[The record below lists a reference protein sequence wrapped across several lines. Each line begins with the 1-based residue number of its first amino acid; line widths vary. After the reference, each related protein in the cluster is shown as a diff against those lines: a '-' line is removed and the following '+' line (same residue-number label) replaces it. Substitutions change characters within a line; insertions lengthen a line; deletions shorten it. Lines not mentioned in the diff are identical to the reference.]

1 MKPVIII
8 AIAFVL
14 LIPVNVFAIDPNDLV
29 QGDLYFGSLTKYL
42 PPDSSYEKSWVVG
55 APFSFPVQDAEKYV
69 NSGLA
74 DQVVQEIFVSDISG
88 KNSILIGILV
98 IVVVVIGGYFLLSP
112 GTTEDMGSQPEIQ
125 SEIQPGPSLEPSPNR
140 ISESSSEATSTP
152 EPTPEPTQVTE
163 QEPSQEPKQ
172 SSCISN
178 PNPVF
183 TADITDLT
191 KISRI
196 TPPGSVNPGD
206 GFVTAHSYIWI
217 EGSGVVPIYAP
228 VDMTLGM
235 GGLYT
240 ESGNPA
246 QYILFFG
253 VSCEVSIKLD
263 HIDNPIE
270 QIKNVLPKTPKTND
284 SRTDDV
290 SSVIG
295 FKAGDL
301 LGYTGGTGEEHN
313 WDFGVYN
320 ETKPNFLLD
329 GEQYE
334 DGTADCPY
342 DYFTEDKK
350 TVYYNLFVSGK
361 GYGPPPTTF
370 CKGD

>member
-1 MKPVIII
+1 MGTTPLPSIQIYEWAVPAPGFEDVPEMIVSEENSI
-8 AIAFVL
+8 VE
-14 LIPVNVFAIDPNDLV
+14 PEPE
-29 QGDLYFGSLTKYL
+29 SL
-42 PPDSSYEKSWVVG
+42 PPQREDSREPKE
-55 APFSFPVQDAEKYV
+55 PPTLE
-69 NSGLA
+69 
-74 DQVVQEIFVSDISG
+74 
-88 KNSILIGILV
+88 
-98 IVVVVIGGYFLLSP
+98 
-112 GTTEDMGSQPEIQ
+112 
-125 SEIQPGPSLEPSPNR
+125 SEP
-140 ISESSSEATSTP
+140 
-152 EPTPEPTQVTE
+152 
-163 QEPSQEPKQ
+163 EPKQ
-172 SSCISN
+172 SSCRSD

-191 KISRI
+191 KISMI

-253 VSCEVSIKLD
+253 VSCEVSIKID
-263 HIDNPIE
+263 HFDNPIE
-270 QIKNVLPKTPKTND
+270 QIKNVLPTTPKIND

-290 SSVIG
+290 SSIIE

-301 LGYTGGTGEEHN
+301 LGYTGGTGGAHN

-320 ETKPNFLLD
+320 ETKPNFLSGD
-329 GEQYE
+329 EQYKG
-334 DGTADCPY
+334 DDKADCPY

-350 TVYYNLFVSGK
+350 TVYYNLFVGGK
-361 GYGPPPTTF
+361 GYGPPPTSF